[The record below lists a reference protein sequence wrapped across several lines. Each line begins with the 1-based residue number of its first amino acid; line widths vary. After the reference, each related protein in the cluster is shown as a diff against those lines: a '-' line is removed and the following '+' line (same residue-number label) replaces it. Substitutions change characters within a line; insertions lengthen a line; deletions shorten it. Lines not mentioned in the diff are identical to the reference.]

1 MTLFRRKIIKYEPNR
16 KFINDR
22 RRRKSWCVFEY
33 RDENNI
39 EYRRAFW
46 ADKDTSRTEFDLI
59 APYIL
64 DK

>member
-1 MTLFRRKIIKYEPNR
+1 MTLFRRKMVKYEPNR
-16 KFINDR
+16 EFINDR
-22 RRRKSWCVFEY
+22 RRRKAWCVFEY

-39 EYRRAFW
+39 EYRRVFW